1 MLQWLK
7 RLAQSDAAQAAAC
20 WIGAQ
25 FIRLVRATGRWTI
38 AGEEIPETFRRD
50 GKPFILAF
58 WHGRL
63 MMMPYCWRRTDLV
76 KMLISDHRDGR
87 LISGTVRHFD
97 IESVVGS
104 TSRGGAQAMRNLIR
118 LLRDG
123 GVVGIT
129 PDGPRGPRMRVG
141 EGTIAV
147 ARLSGAPIIPA
158 TFASSR
164 RRVLES
170 WDRFILAL
178 PFSRGVF
185 LWGEPIEIPRDADD
199 AASERYRLAL
209 EEAMNALAARADAM
223 FGQPPIEPAAA
234 RPTGDAGD
242 AAVSPGRRRTA
253 G

>member
-1 MLQWLK
+1 M
-7 RLAQSDAAQAAAC
+7 RSDAAQAAAC

-25 FIRLVRATGRWTI
+25 LIRLVRLTGRWTI
-38 AGEEIPETFRRD
+38 VGEDIPESFRRD

-76 KMLISDHRDGR
+76 KMLISSHRDGK
-87 LISGTVRHFD
+87 LISATVRHFD

-123 GVVGIT
+123 GIVGIT
-129 PDGPRGPRMRVG
+129 PDGPRGPRMRVS

-147 ARLSGAPIIPA
+147 ARLSGAPIVPA
-158 TFASSR
+158 TFAASR
-164 RRVLES
+164 RRVLGS
-170 WDRFILAL
+170 WDRFVLVL
-178 PFSRGVF
+178 PFSRGTF
-185 LWGEPIEIPRDADD
+185 LWGEPIHVPRDADE

-209 EEAMNALAARADAM
+209 ESAMNELTARADAIY
-223 FGQPPIEPAAA
+223 GQEAVEPARLPSVGRAKGAA
-234 RPTGDAGD
+234 LASRKRKKAG
-242 AAVSPGRRRTA
+242 
-253 G
+253 